1 MERLGIKYFLMFIV
15 LVAVQ
20 VLFLNQIQFSG
31 FINPYIYILFI
42 MLLPL
47 NSPRYAVLLLA
58 FAIGLA
64 VDVFSNSLGMHTAA
78 AVFIAYLRPIII
90 RAITNREEELSD
102 YPSLAKTGFAWF
114 TTYTTIMVVIHHVV
128 LFYIEVFSFQNFFS
142 TLYRVFLSS
151 IFSIFVIVLSQFIIF
166 RD

>member
-114 TTYTTIMVVIHHVV
+114 TTYTTIMVLIHHIV

>member
-31 FINPYIYILFI
+31 YINPYIYVLFI

-47 NSPRYAVLLLA
+47 NAPRYAVLLLS
-58 FAIGLA
+58 FFVGLA
-64 VDVFSNSLGMHTAA
+64 VDIFSNSLGIHTFAS
-78 AVFIAYLRPIII
+78 VFIAYARPAII
-90 RAITNREEELSD
+90 RIITNREEELND
-102 YPSLAKTGFAWF
+102 YPGLAQTGLAWF
-114 TTYTTIMVVIHHVV
+114 LSYTAIMVFIHHFV
-128 LFYIEVFSFQNFFS
+128 LFYIEVFTFDNFFS
-142 TLYRVFLSS
+142 TLYRVLLSS
-151 IFSIFVIVLSQFIIF
+151 VFSIFVIVLSQFIIF

>member
-31 FINPYIYILFI
+31 FINPYIYLLFI
-42 MLLPL
+42 MLLPV
-47 NSPRYAVLLLA
+47 NSPRYAVLLLS
-58 FAIGLA
+58 FFIGLV
-64 VDVFSNSLGMHTAA
+64 VDIFSNSLGIHAFA
-78 AVFIAYLRPIII
+78 SVFIAYIRPFVVRI
-90 RAITNREEELSD
+90 ITNREEELSD
-102 YPSLAKTGFAWF
+102 YPGLAQTGFTWF
-114 TTYTTIMVVIHHVV
+114 LTYTSILVLIHHTV
-128 LFYIEVFSFQNFFS
+128 LFYIEVFTFANFFS

>member
-114 TTYTTIMVVIHHVV
+114 TTYTTIMVVIHHIV

>member
-1 MERLGIKYFLMFIV
+1 MQSPVIKYTFMFIV

-20 VLFLNQIQFSG
+20 VLFLNQLQFSG
-31 FINPYIYILFI
+31 YINPYIYVLFI

-47 NSPRYAVLLLA
+47 NAPRYAVLLLS
-58 FAIGLA
+58 FFIGLTI
-64 VDVFSNSLGMHTAA
+64 DIFSNSLGVHSFAS
-78 AVFIAYLRPIII
+78 VFIAYLRPGII
-90 RAITNREEELSD
+90 RVITNREEDMNE
-102 YPSLAKTGFAWF
+102 YPGLANTGIYWF
-114 TTYTTIMVVIHHVV
+114 LAYTTIMVFVHHTV
-128 LFYIEVFSFQNFFS
+128 LFYIEVFTFHNFFS

>member
-47 NSPRYAVLLLA
+47 NLPRYAVLLLA

-114 TTYTTIMVVIHHVV
+114 TTYTTIMVLIHHIV

>member
-1 MERLGIKYFLMFIV
+1 MMFIV

-64 VDVFSNSLGMHTAA
+64 VDVFSNSLGIHTAA

-102 YPSLAKTGFAWF
+102 YPGLAKTGFAWF
-114 TTYTTIMVVIHHVV
+114 ITYTTIMVVIHHAI
-128 LFYIEVFSFQNFFS
+128 LFYIEVFSFQDFFS

>member
-31 FINPYIYILFI
+31 YINPYIYLLFI
-42 MLLPL
+42 MLLPV
-47 NSPRYAVLLLA
+47 NSPKYAVLLLS
-58 FAIGLA
+58 FFIGLV
-64 VDVFSNSLGMHTAA
+64 VDIFSNSLGIHAFA
-78 AVFIAYLRPIII
+78 SVFIAYIRPFVI
-90 RAITNREEELSD
+90 RVITNREEELND
-102 YPSLAKTGFAWF
+102 YPGLAQTGFTWF
-114 TTYTTIMVVIHHVV
+114 LTYTSILVLIHHAV
-128 LFYIEVFSFQNFFS
+128 LFYIEVFTFANFFS

-151 IFSIFVIVLSQFIIF
+151 VFSIFVIVLSQFIIF